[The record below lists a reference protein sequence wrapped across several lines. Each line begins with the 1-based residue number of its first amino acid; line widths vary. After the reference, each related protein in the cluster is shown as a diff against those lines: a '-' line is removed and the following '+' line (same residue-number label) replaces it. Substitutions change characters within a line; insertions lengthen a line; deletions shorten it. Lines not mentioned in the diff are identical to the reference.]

1 MVQSKK
7 ATQLIETYVP
17 EYLEFYRPVISTS
30 ETEAVRSSSERRNS
44 SATVDFKEGSEP
56 APKPYSMAIY
66 GSVSTADIV
75 AKIQLLMTLE
85 GDSAESVEAA
95 RVVLNPEDIRIERE
109 DGLQVGEDRER
120 IKTLGNFTIYILVKG
135 GEVVKRKLKVKRQE

>member
-1 MVQSKK
+1 MAQPVK

-17 EYLEFYRPVISTS
+17 EHLEFYRPVISTS
-30 ETEAVRSSSERRNS
+30 DTEAAESSPLRRNS
-44 SATVDFKEGSEP
+44 SAAVDLAEGSEP
-56 APKPYSMAIY
+56 LPKPQSIAIY

-75 AKIQLLMTLE
+75 AKIKALMTLK

-95 RVVLNPEDIRIERE
+95 RVVLSPEDIRIERE
-109 DGLQVGEDRER
+109 DGLQVGEERDR

-135 GEVVKRKLKVKRQE
+135 GEVVQRILKVKALE